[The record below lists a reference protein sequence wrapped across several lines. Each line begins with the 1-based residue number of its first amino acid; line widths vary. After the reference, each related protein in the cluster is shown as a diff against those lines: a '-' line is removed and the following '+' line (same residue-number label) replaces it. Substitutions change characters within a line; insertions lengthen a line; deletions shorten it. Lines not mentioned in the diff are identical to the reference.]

1 MNNNTKK
8 IFDIINMS
16 SNEEFDQLLHSLSH
30 EQSLFFI
37 TLAVK
42 SAYNRNCFT
51 MEETELISKCLRVL
65 QTVPKEEN
73 TENKKG
79 D

>member
-1 MNNNTKK
+1 MLNNNKK
-8 IFDIINMS
+8 LFDILSYSN
-16 SNEEFDQLLHSLSH
+16 NEELDQILSSLGQ
-30 EQSLFFI
+30 EQSLFFM

-42 SAYNRNCFT
+42 SAFNRNAFT

-65 QTVPKEEN
+65 QSQSNEI

>member
-1 MNNNTKK
+1 MVNNNKK
-8 IFDIINMS
+8 LFDILNFS
-16 SNEEFDQLLHSLSH
+16 TNEEFDQILNSLGH

-42 SAYNRNCFT
+42 SAFNRNAFS
-51 MEETELISKCLRVL
+51 MEETELLSKCLRVL
-65 QTVPKEEN
+65 QTPSQEN